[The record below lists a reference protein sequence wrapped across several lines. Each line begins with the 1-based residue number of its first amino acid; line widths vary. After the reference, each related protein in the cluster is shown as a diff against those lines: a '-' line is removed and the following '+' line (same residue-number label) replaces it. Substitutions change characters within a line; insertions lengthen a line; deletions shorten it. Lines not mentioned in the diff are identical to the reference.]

1 VSTDAR
7 APLHAGVWQRF
18 ESNNLHEIRRV
29 QPRHMIRMIDVEAR
43 GCQSLHSIDVHSL
56 VQLGDA
62 LRSRA

>member
-1 VSTDAR
+1 
-7 APLHAGVWQRF
+7 
-18 ESNNLHEIRRV
+18 
-29 QPRHMIRMIDVEAR
+29 MIRMIDVEAR